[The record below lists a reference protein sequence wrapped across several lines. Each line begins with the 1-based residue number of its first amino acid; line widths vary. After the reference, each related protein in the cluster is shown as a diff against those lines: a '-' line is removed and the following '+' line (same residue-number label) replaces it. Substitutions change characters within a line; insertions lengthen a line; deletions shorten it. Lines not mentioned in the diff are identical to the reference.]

1 MSSPTRVSTSHA
13 TSPSKPSPVVFG
25 RNGTGKPRASWFDVV
40 SADLATKAAD
50 MMRMR
55 VMGALVIENS
65 FDVSV
70 PAGLS
75 PPLQPPSPALTMS

>member
-1 MSSPTRVSTSHA
+1 MSSPTLVPS
-13 TSPSKPSPVVFG
+13 TSPSKASLVVFG
-25 RNGTGKPRASWFDVV
+25 RDGTGKPRASWFDVV

-50 MMRMR
+50 PMKMRG
-55 VMGALVIENS
+55 MGALATEKS

-75 PPLQPPSPALTMS
+75 PPPQPPSPSLTWS